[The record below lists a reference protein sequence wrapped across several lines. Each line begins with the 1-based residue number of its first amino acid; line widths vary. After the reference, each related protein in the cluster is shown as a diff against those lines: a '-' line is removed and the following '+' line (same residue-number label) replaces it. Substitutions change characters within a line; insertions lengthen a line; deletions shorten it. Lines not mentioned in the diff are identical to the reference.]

1 LRFLSQKLRL
11 SRQTKA
17 MQKGG
22 GVIFIYVEKSAPK
35 KILKIFEKGI
45 DKAMMGDYNKNSNH
59 Y

>member
-1 LRFLSQKLRL
+1 LSQKLRL